1 MAEAAE
7 EVLVAGARQGVRQR
21 QLDTSLLRYTYYG
34 FTYYGFTYYGDAS
47 LLRYVHCMY
56 TVRARHVKG
65 VCIACVLVQR

>member
-7 EVLVAGARQGVRQR
+7 EVLVAGARQGARQR
-21 QLDTSLLRYTYYG
+21 QLDTSLLRY
-34 FTYYGFTYYGDAS
+34 TYYGFTYYGDAS

-65 VCIACVLVQR
+65 VCIACVPVQR